1 MYEPS
6 RKIDS
11 FLIAGFQHHEGAFV
25 LDKLKVG
32 KKLDLVAEPDNPYD
46 PCAVAIKRK
55 GVFLGYVPRDSN
67 ALLSQM
73 LHFGHNDVVEC
84 RITQVDKH
92 ANPREQ
98 VRVALYLTDKR
109 D

>member
-55 GVFLGYVPRDSN
+55 GVLLGYVPRDSN

-109 D
+109 G